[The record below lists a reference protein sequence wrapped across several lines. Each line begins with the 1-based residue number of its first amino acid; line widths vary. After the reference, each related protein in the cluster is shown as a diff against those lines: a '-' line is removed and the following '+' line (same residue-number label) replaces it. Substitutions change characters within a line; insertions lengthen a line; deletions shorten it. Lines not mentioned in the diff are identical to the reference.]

1 MERDPASVLD
11 VADRFVY
18 FSCRHLVRIVRPQ
31 EVNWRTFGIFLI
43 RLPAFHRYR
52 TNAAAAVEE
61 MPELS
66 HLGQRCKRSPR
77 GPKIDAMANQT
88 GTFSGTMKAL
98 IDHFRQKNW
107 MLRPEM
113 RQERLFVGT

>member
-52 TNAAAAVEE
+52 TECGRGCRRDARTVPLESAVQT
-61 MPELS
+61 LTD
-66 HLGQRCKRSPR
+66 
-77 GPKIDAMANQT
+77 GPKIGAMANQT

>member
-1 MERDPASVLD
+1 VQTLTD
-11 VADRFVY
+11 
-18 FSCRHLVRIVRPQ
+18 
-31 EVNWRTFGIFLI
+31 
-43 RLPAFHRYR
+43 
-52 TNAAAAVEE
+52 
-61 MPELS
+61 
-66 HLGQRCKRSPR
+66 
-77 GPKIDAMANQT
+77 GPKIGAMANQT